1 MDPLLL
7 AAEWWWIAPT
17 AVAAGTVGVM
27 GMRRR
32 SSTVS
37 GRRLAVDAARH
48 DLREAQLVAAERRT
62 AWKIAR
68 ADLARVTA
76 ERAAQRAT
84 AEQVAG
90 ARRMLRERE
99 RDAKAAF
106 ADVRARQVRL
116 NAARAAVPSAS
127 EPRPLE
133 RLHAAHDAVTAR
145 WMRYE
150 TDPALQISYP
160 AMTDVKSP
168 ETAVY
173 FRAAGHAVDM
183 RRAAVGRIT
192 PAEFA
197 AYRDAVG
204 ELERAFEA
212 AEHAAKVQAGEAP
225 TTAAWQDAAQDMLSR
240 SAEAIDRAAGAA
252 AAALSSWTS
261 RRKPDRPDESD
272 DRS

>member
-7 AAEWWWIAPT
+7 AAEWWWVAPT

-27 GMRRR
+27 GLRRH
-32 SSTVS
+32 SSTSS

-48 DLREAQLVAAERRT
+48 DLREAQLIAAERRT
-62 AWKIAR
+62 ALKIAR
-68 ADLARVTA
+68 ADLARVSA
-76 ERAAQRAT
+76 ERAAHRAS

-90 ARRMLRERE
+90 ARRMLRGRE
-99 RDAKAAF
+99 RDAKAAS

-133 RLHAAHDAVTAR
+133 RLHAAHDAVTTR

-150 TDPALQISYP
+150 TDPALQIAFP
-160 AMTDVKSP
+160 AMTDVKNP
-168 ETAVY
+168 ATATY
-173 FRAAGHAVDM
+173 FRAAGHAAEM
-183 RRAAVGRIT
+183 RREATGRIT
-192 PAEFA
+192 PSEFA
-197 AYRDAVG
+197 AYRDAVA

-212 AEHAAKVQAGEAP
+212 AEYAAKVHAGEVP
-225 TTAAWQDAAQDMLSR
+225 PNAAWQDAAQDMLNR

-261 RRKPDRPDESD
+261 RGRKGPPPDQQR
-272 DRS
+272 

>member
-1 MDPLLL
+1 MDPFLL
-7 AAEWWWIAPT
+7 AAEWWWVAPT

-27 GMRRR
+27 GLRRR
-32 SSTVS
+32 NSTVS

-62 AWKIAR
+62 ALKIAR
-68 ADLARVTA
+68 ADLARVSA

-99 RDAKAAF
+99 RDAKAAS

-150 TDPALQISYP
+150 TDPALQIAYP
-160 AMTDVKSP
+160 AMTDVKRP
-168 ETAVY
+168 ATAAY
-173 FRAAGHAVDM
+173 FQAAGHAVEA
-183 RRAAVGRIT
+183 RRAAAGARIT

-197 AYRDAVG
+197 AYRDAVA

-225 TTAAWQDAAQDMLSR
+225 STAAWQDAAQDMLNR

-261 RRKPDRPDESD
+261 RKKPGKPDDRP
-272 DRS
+272 